1 LKIAVSA
8 RSYGLF
14 ECYDISCQ
22 GLYSVSFLVLKKSR
36 FKISGR
42 VLTPAIFREW
52 IGGEGR
58 LVLHRTI
65 KSKKWGWFF
74 GGKRARRTLYI
85 AAKHALHPNAPFSVA
100 LEYHL
105 NMLPVIIRKIGLIIK
120 RKGLKDLYSADSSKA
135 LLVIPRGVVQH
146 DFAKYLLKKLENAPQ
161 LSGLWQLSSRV
172 LLHSA
177 VEAERIFFEFFTKG
191 RTYPDPEAR
200 GVFMG
205 VDQDFAWKLN
215 GVNGHYYFAYYGK
228 RDDGLTKK
236 SILKRFKTNMG
247 EVLTGQ
253 EVHLRRLKGNQI
265 VEIAETFRSGK

>member
-1 LKIAVSA
+1 VS
-8 RSYGLF
+8 Y
-14 ECYDISCQ
+14 
-22 GLYSVSFLVLKKSR
+22 LVLKKSR

-52 IGGEGR
+52 INSEGK

-65 KSKKWGWFF
+65 KLKKWRRFF

-105 NMLPVIIRKIGLIIK
+105 NMLPVVIRNIGLIIK
-120 RKGLKDLYSADSSKA
+120 SKRLKDLYSADSSRA

-146 DFAKYLLKKLENAPQ
+146 DFAQYLLKKLEAAPQ
-161 LSGLWQLSSRV
+161 LSGLWQLSNRV
-172 LLHSA
+172 LRHSA
-177 VEAERIFFEFFTKG
+177 LEAERIFFDYFTKG
-191 RTYPDPEAR
+191 RVYPDPEGK

-205 VDQDFAWKLN
+205 VDQDYAWKLN
-215 GVNGHYYFAYYGK
+215 GVNGHYYFAYYSR

-236 SILKRFKTNMG
+236 SVLKRFKSDME
-247 EVLTGQ
+247 EVLSGQ
-253 EVHLRRLKGNQI
+253 EIHLRRLKGRQV
-265 VEIAETFRSGK
+265 VEIADIFRGGM